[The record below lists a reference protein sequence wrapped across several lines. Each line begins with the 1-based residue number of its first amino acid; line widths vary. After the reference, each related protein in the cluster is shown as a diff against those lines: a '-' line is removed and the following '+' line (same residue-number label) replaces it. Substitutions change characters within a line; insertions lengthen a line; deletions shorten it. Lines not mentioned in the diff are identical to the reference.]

1 MGTGHATGVIGFL
14 RHQLRRGR
22 RWLQR
27 RRTLA
32 MRVARLEAEVEHLR
46 HGLEASSALYER
58 RLDQLTARLAEM
70 EARTAAEAGGEAR
83 VAQR

>member
-1 MGTGHATGVIGFL
+1 
-14 RHQLRRGR
+14 
-22 RWLQR
+22 
-27 RRTLA
+27 